1 MAGTLAAVFVLQ
13 MTLVQTIE
21 VGMPLLKNR
30 MNVAKEEAALRQRLA
45 DKGLPSDGPVRLSLS
60 PPPPFSPPSPP
71 STPPVPCRGIPS
83 CPTRALVRSH
93 TDASACARARAAYI
107 AMVGAGGSR
116 LSQ

>member
-60 PPPPFSPPSPP
+60 PPPPSPPPHPP
-71 STPPVPCRGIPS
+71 PPPLCPVAAYPHAPPVPWCARTLMRLHAHVHARHIS
-83 CPTRALVRSH
+83 RWLVRG
-93 TDASACARARAAYI
+93 
-107 AMVGAGGSR
+107 GAD
-116 LSQ
+116 